1 MKIEDYPK
9 IGDLVDSKFIMERL
23 LDIVDQTQQVW
34 ELKKQLNNYRK
45 GRIDRDRIIDIIN
58 SVSYEET
65 EFKK

>member
-34 ELKKQLNNYRK
+34 ELKKQLNNK
-45 GRIDRDRIIDIIN
+45 IL
-58 SVSYEET
+58 
-65 EFKK
+65 